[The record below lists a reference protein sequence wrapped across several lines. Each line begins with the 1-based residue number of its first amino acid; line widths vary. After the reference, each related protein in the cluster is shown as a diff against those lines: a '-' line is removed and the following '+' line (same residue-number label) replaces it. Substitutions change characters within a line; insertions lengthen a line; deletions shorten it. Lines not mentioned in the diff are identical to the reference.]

1 VRVSGK
7 DTHLHASFQ
16 RLMEEYEVKFFH
28 RARKDDPD
36 RVPKLSRQDII
47 DVARQVF
54 REVPMPG
61 WWARAALIL
70 GAMH

>member
-1 VRVSGK
+1 
-7 DTHLHASFQ
+7 
-16 RLMEEYEVKFFH
+16 MEEYEVKFFH

-61 WWARAALIL
+61 WWARVALIL